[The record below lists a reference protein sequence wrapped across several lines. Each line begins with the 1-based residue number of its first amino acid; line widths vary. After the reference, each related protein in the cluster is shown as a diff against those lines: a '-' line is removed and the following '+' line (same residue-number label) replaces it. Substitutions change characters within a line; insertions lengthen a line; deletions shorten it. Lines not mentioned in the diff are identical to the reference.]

1 MSNKETSLTSKYARY
16 LNQHSEFSDWLSTAD
31 NSIDNALR
39 INAINEFQKIGFPTA
54 LRGNEAWKFTNVNP
68 IANQDFDFDY
78 AQMRKDI
85 GDAVA
90 GGDLKDHIKYLQRYF
105 FLNHFHLLC
114 QRRNFY

>member
-68 IANQDFDFDY
+68 IANQDVDFDI
-78 AQMRKDI
+78 K
-85 GDAVA
+85 GDKFSMVSLIKPIQKNIKIK
-90 GGDLKDHIKYLQRYF
+90 GKLKVSFKPKE
-105 FLNHFHLLC
+105 
-114 QRRNFY
+114 